1 MSQNLA
7 ESFQQQPYQR
17 AHSDLTE
24 QQLLKIDDYLQKA
37 LTQNSTQL
45 RKTHLFHGRY
55 ENIYIDEP
63 QCNDLQLLMNEAVQR
78 AASIIG
84 VNAEELSIGY
94 WFNLMNPGDITD
106 WHTHDDDDELLSGVV
121 YLKVPKDSGN
131 LVIREQT
138 DVELEPRLG
147 GYVFFL
153 PSTPHVVTE
162 NHSPEHR
169 LSIGMNF
176 GLKANK
182 H

>member
-1 MSQNLA
+1 MTQSLA
-7 ESFQQQPYQR
+7 KQFQQHPYQR
-17 AHSDLTE
+17 AHSDLSE
-24 QQLLKIDDYLQKA
+24 QQLLRIDEYLQQT
-37 LTQNSTQL
+37 LIQNSEQL

-63 QCNDLQLLMNEAVQR
+63 QCNDLHTLMDEAVQR
-78 AASIIG
+78 AAGVIG
-84 VNAEELSIGY
+84 VDANQLSIGY

-121 YLKVPKDSGN
+121 YLKVPENSGN
-131 LVIREQT
+131 LIIREQNQ
-138 DVELEPRLG
+138 VELKPRLG

-162 NHSPEHR
+162 NRSLEHR

-176 GLKANK
+176 GLKANR

>member
-1 MSQNLA
+1 MAPDIKQR
-7 ESFQQQPYQR
+7 FQQQPYQR
-17 AHSDLTE
+17 AHSNLTQ
-24 QQLLKIDDYLQKA
+24 QQLLNIDDYLQASLKDD
-37 LTQNSTQL
+37 STQL

-55 ENIYIDEP
+55 ENLYIDDP
-63 QCNDLQLLMNEAVQR
+63 QCDDLQTLMHEAVQN
-78 AASIIG
+78 AAEVIG
-84 VNAEELSIGY
+84 IKAEELSVGY

-121 YLKVPKDSGN
+121 YLRVPKNSGN
-131 LVIREQT
+131 LIVRGQS

-153 PSTPHVVTE
+153 PSTLHVVTE
-162 NHSPEHR
+162 NFSAEHR

-182 H
+182 L